1 MNKHFVT
8 SAIII
13 CQFQDDLKALVLYH
27 KKLNK
32 WVIPGGHI
40 EYNENPIEAVVREVN
55 EETGLEG
62 LDLVSFKNQ
71 TKESFSDSTPIL
83 SPEWMTE
90 EIIPGSNKEEEHI
103 HIDLFYIM
111 TTNNTK
117 TVLNEKESKAIRW
130 VSAKE
135 LFEIDAFESTKYY
148 SNIVLSLLRYKKP
161 NLICK
166 NIMRISNNFDEQS
179 ENN

>member
-13 CQFQDDLKALVLYH
+13 CQFQDDFKVLVLYH

-40 EYNENPIEAVVREVN
+40 EFDENPIEAVIREVN
-55 EETGLEG
+55 EETGLEC
-62 LDLVSFKNQ
+62 LDLVSFKNHINVC
-71 TKESFSDSTPIL
+71 FSDSTPIL

-90 EIIPGSNKEEEHI
+90 EFIPGSKKEKGHI

-111 TTNNTK
+111 TTNNTN
-117 TVLNEKESKAIRW
+117 TVLNKKESKSIKW

-135 LFEIDAFESTKYY
+135 LHEIDAFESTKHY
-148 SNIVLSLLRYKKP
+148 SNIVISLFRKKTP
-161 NLICK
+161 NLIYK
-166 NIMRISNNFDEQS
+166 SINSKGDIFDKQKRV
-179 ENN
+179 